1 MLKSATRAGDTMRLK
16 AAAHGFLMFGLK
28 QAYACLFGGWLLGVI
43 VVTAFWY
50 PFHGLYRYDFLFLA
64 AVAFQLFLLA
74 TKLEQPRELV
84 VIFAFHLLATGMEL
98 FKTSPG
104 IGSWNYPGP
113 SLLHVAGVPL
123 FAGFLYS
130 AVGSYLA
137 RVWRVFEFRFS
148 RYPQPAVTL
157 ALALGIY
164 LNFFTHH
171 YIWDLRWVL
180 LAAALLLYGRTWV
193 HFKVTDSYLK
203 MPLMLGFFLV
213 ALFIWFAEN
222 ISTFYSVW
230 VYPNQRHGWAFVSA
244 SKLVSWWL
252 LMMISFVLVS
262 LIHKPAPMQ
271 KEEN

>member
-1 MLKSATRAGDTMRLK
+1 MRLK
-16 AAAHGFLMFGLK
+16 TAAHVFLMFDLK
-28 QAYACLFGGWLLGVI
+28 QAYACLFGGWLLGSI
-43 VVTAFWY
+43 VVTAYWY
-50 PFHGLYRYDFLFLA
+50 PFHGLYRYDFLFLS
-64 AVAFQLFLLA
+64 AVAFQFLLIA
-74 TKLEQPRELV
+74 TRLEEPRELL
-84 VIFAFHLLATGMEL
+84 VILAFHLLATGMEL
-98 FKTSPG
+98 FKTSHG

-113 SLLHVAGVPL
+113 SLIHVAGVPL

-137 RVWRVFEFRFS
+137 RVWRVFAFRFS
-148 RYPQPAVTL
+148 HYPKPTYTVTL
-157 ALALGIY
+157 AAGIY
-164 LNFFTHH
+164 VNFFTHH

-180 LAAALLLYGRTWV
+180 LAAALLVYGRTWV
-193 HFKVTDSYLK
+193 HFKVTDRYLR

-230 VYPNQRHGWAFVSA
+230 VYPNQRHGWRFVTA

-262 LIHKPAPMQ
+262 LVRRPQEMAATETTGVAA
-271 KEEN
+271 EETAG

>member
-1 MLKSATRAGDTMRLK
+1 MRARTAL
-16 AAAHGFLMFGLK
+16 HTFLVFGLK

-43 VVTAFWY
+43 VLTAFWY

-64 AVAFQLFLLA
+64 AVGFQCLLLA
-74 TKLEQPRELV
+74 ARLEQPRELV
-84 VIFAFHLLATGMEL
+84 VILMFHLLATGMEL

-113 SLLHVAGVPL
+113 SVIHLAGVPL

-148 RYPQPAVTL
+148 HYPPAAWTA
-157 ALALGIY
+157 ALAAGIY
-164 LNFFTHH
+164 LNFFSHH
-171 YIWDLRWVL
+171 YIPDLRWGL
-180 LAAALLLYGRTWV
+180 LAAAFLLYGRTVV
-193 HFKVTDSYLK
+193 HFKVTDRYLR

-222 ISTFYSVW
+222 VSTFYSVW
-230 VYPNQRHGWAFVSA
+230 VYPNQRHGWTFVSW
-244 SKLVSWWL
+244 SKLTSWWL

-262 LIHKPAPMQ
+262 LVHKP
-271 KEEN
+271 KEMEARPPVTAAEETA

>member
-1 MLKSATRAGDTMRLK
+1 MPLKSALQ
-16 AAAHGFLMFGLK
+16 LLLVFGLK

-43 VVTAFWY
+43 VLTAFWY
-50 PFHGLYRYDFLFLA
+50 PFHGLFRYDFLFMA
-64 AVAFQLFLLA
+64 AVGFQLLLIA
-74 TKLEQPRELV
+74 TRLEEPRELV
-84 VIFAFHLLATGMEL
+84 VILVFHLLATAMEL

-113 SLLHVAGVPL
+113 ALIRLAGVPL

-137 RVWRVFEFRFS
+137 RVWRVFEFRFK
-148 RYPQPAVTL
+148 RYPPAPWAV
-157 ALALGIY
+157 ALAACIY

-171 YIWDLRWVL
+171 YLPDLRWFL
-180 LAAALLLYGRTWV
+180 LAAAFLLYGRTLV
-193 HFKVTDSYLK
+193 YFKVTDHYLV

-222 ISTFYSVW
+222 VSTFYSVW
-230 VYPNQRHGWAFVSA
+230 VYPNQRHGWTFVSA

-252 LMMISFVLVS
+252 LMMISFVLVA
-262 LIHKPAPMQ
+262 LVRKPQAMEREQAKQ
-271 KEEN
+271 KPG

>member
-1 MLKSATRAGDTMRLK
+1 MGFKTALRL
-16 AAAHGFLMFGLK
+16 FLVFGLQ

-64 AVAFQLFLLA
+64 AVSFQLLLIA
-74 TKLEQPRELV
+74 VRLEEPREIV
-84 VIFAFHLLATGMEL
+84 VIAVFHLLATAMEL

-104 IGSWNYPGP
+104 IGSWSYPGP
-113 SLLHVAGVPL
+113 ALIRIAGVPL
-123 FAGFLYS
+123 FAGFMYS

-137 RVWRVFEFRFS
+137 RVWRVFQFRFT
-148 RYPQPAVTL
+148 RYPPAPWTALL
-157 ALALGIY
+157 AAGIY

-171 YIWDLRWVL
+171 YIPDLRWLL
-180 LAAALLLYGRTWV
+180 LASALAVYGRTTV
-193 HFKVTDSYLK
+193 HFKVAERYLR

-213 ALFIWFAEN
+213 ALFIWLAEN
-222 ISTFYSVW
+222 VSTFYSVW

-262 LIHKPAPMQ
+262 FVHAPEEMGAEAPAALPAD
-271 KEEN
+271 EAA

>member
-1 MLKSATRAGDTMRLK
+1 MRLK
-16 AAAHGFLMFGLK
+16 AAAHTFLMFGLK
-28 QAYACLFGGWLLGVI
+28 QAYACLFGGWLLGII

-50 PFHGLYRYDFLFLA
+50 PFHGLYRYDFLFLS
-64 AVAFQLFLLA
+64 AVACQLLLLA
-74 TKLEQPRELV
+74 TRLEQPRELL

-113 SLLHVAGVPL
+113 SLIHVAGVPL

-148 RYPQPAVTL
+148 RYPKPAGTV

-171 YIWDLRWVL
+171 YIWDLRWL
-180 LAAALLLYGRTWV
+180 LLIAAVLLYGRTWV
-193 HFKVTDSYLK
+193 HFRVTDSYLK

-222 ISTFYSVW
+222 VSTFYSVW
-230 VYPNQRHGWAFVSA
+230 IYPNQRHGWEFVSA

-262 LIHKPAPMQ
+262 LIHRPQPMDE
-271 KEEN
+271 KN

>member
-1 MLKSATRAGDTMRLK
+1 MRPKTAL
-16 AAAHGFLMFGLK
+16 HMFLAFGLK

-50 PFHGLYRYDFLFLA
+50 PFHGLYRYDFLFLC
-64 AVAFQLFLLA
+64 AVGFQALLIALRLEHPKEIVVILMFHVLA
-74 TKLEQPRELV
+74 T
-84 VIFAFHLLATGMEL
+84 FMEL

-104 IGSWNYPGP
+104 VGSWSYPGP
-113 SLLHVAGVPL
+113 SLIHIAGVPL
-123 FAGFLYS
+123 FAGFMYS
-130 AVGSYLA
+130 AVGSYVA

-148 RYPQPAVTL
+148 RYPARGWTV
-157 ALALGIY
+157 ALAAAIY

-171 YIWDLRWVL
+171 YFLDLRWWL
-180 LAAALLLYGRTWV
+180 LGVALLIYGRTWI
-193 HFKVTDSYLK
+193 HFKVTDTYLK

-230 VYPNQRHGWAFVSA
+230 VYPNQRHGWEPVSL
-244 SKLVSWWL
+244 SKLSSWWL

-262 LIHKPAPMQ
+262 LVHKPEKM
-271 KEEN
+271 ES

>member
-1 MLKSATRAGDTMRLK
+1 MRLK
-16 AAAHGFLMFGLK
+16 TALHLFLVFGLK

-43 VVTAFWY
+43 VLTAFWY
-50 PFHGLYRYDFLFLA
+50 PFPGLYRYDFLFLA
-64 AVAFQLFLLA
+64 AVGFQFLLLA
-74 TKLEQPRELV
+74 TRLEQPRELV
-84 VIFAFHLLATGMEL
+84 VIASFHLLATGMEL
-98 FKTSPG
+98 FKTAPG

-113 SLLHVAGVPL
+113 SLIHVAGVPL
-123 FAGFLYS
+123 FAGFMYS

-148 RYPQPAVTL
+148 HYPPLPLTV
-157 ALALGIY
+157 ALGSAIY

-171 YIWDLRWVL
+171 YIPDLRWVL
-180 LAAALLLYGRTWV
+180 LAAALLLYGRTVV
-193 HFKVTDSYLK
+193 HFRVTDHYLK

-222 ISTFYSVW
+222 VSTFYSVW
-230 VYPNQRHGWAFVSA
+230 VYPNQRHGWSFVSA

-262 LIHKPAPMQ
+262 LVHRPKAMEAEAPAAMAA
-271 KEEN
+271 EETV